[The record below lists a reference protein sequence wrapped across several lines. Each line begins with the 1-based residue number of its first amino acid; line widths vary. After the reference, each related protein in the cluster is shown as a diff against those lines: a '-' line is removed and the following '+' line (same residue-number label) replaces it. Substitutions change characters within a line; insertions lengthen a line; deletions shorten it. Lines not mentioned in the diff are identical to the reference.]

1 MKINDLTVD
10 GLEQENYF
18 ATQELI
24 DVVNAAIFLDK
35 PLLIEGPAGTGKT
48 FLAKTLSALLNLEL
62 IRLQCHE
69 GIDEDK
75 SVYEWNYKKQLLSI
89 QKSEEN
95 ENLFDEKYLIKRPI
109 LSALTTEENSLFL
122 IDEIDRSDEE
132 FEALLLEILAENQV
146 TIPEFGTIKGNENRI
161 TILTS
166 NSTREL
172 SDALRRRCIY
182 YYLDFPSIEIETKVF
197 MNSIED
203 IEENENL
210 FDEKYL
216 IKRPILTALTTE
228 ENSLF
233 LIDEIDRS
241 DEEFEALLLEVL
253 AENQVTIPEF
263 GTIKGSENRITILT
277 SNSTRELSD
286 ALRRRC
292 IYYYLDFPSI
302 EIETKVF
309 MNSIEDIDEN
319 EARKYASLV
328 SFIRSLSLNKI
339 PSLIESVEWVKYNN
353 SKDQESVRSNLG
365 ILLKDKSDQKKYVE
379 KLEESNEFNQE

>member
-1 MKINDLTVD
+1 MNINDLTID
-10 GLEQENYF
+10 SLEKENYF
-18 ATQELI
+18 ATQELV

-48 FLAKTLSALLNLEL
+48 FLAKTLSSLLNLEL

-75 SVYEWNYKKQLLSI
+75 AVYEWNYKKQLLSI
-89 QKSEEN
+89 QSSEKN

-109 LSALTTEENSLFL
+109 LTALTNKESSLFL

-146 TIPEFGTIKGNENRI
+146 TIPEFGTINGSDNRI

-182 YYLDFPSIEIETKVF
+182 YYLDFPSIDIESKVL
-197 MNSIED
+197 MNSIDKLDED
-203 IEENENL
+203 
-210 FDEKYL
+210 
-216 IKRPILTALTTE
+216 
-228 ENSLF
+228 
-233 LIDEIDRS
+233 
-241 DEEFEALLLEVL
+241 
-253 AENQVTIPEF
+253 
-263 GTIKGSENRITILT
+263 
-277 SNSTRELSD
+277 D
-286 ALRRRC
+286 A
-292 IYYYLDFPSI
+292 
-302 EIETKVF
+302 K
-309 MNSIEDIDEN
+309 
-319 EARKYASLV
+319 KYASLI
-328 SFIRSLSLNKI
+328 SFVRSLSLNKS

-353 SKDQESVRSNLG
+353 SKNNESIRSNLG
-365 ILLKDKSDQKKYVE
+365 ILLKDKSDQKKYIE

>member
-1 MKINDLTVD
+1 MNINDLTID
-10 GLEQENYF
+10 SLEKENYF
-18 ATQELI
+18 ATQELV

-35 PLLIEGPAGTGKT
+35 PILIEGPAGTGKT
-48 FLAKTLSALLNLEL
+48 FLAKTLSSLLNLEL

-75 SVYEWNYKKQLLSI
+75 AVYEWNYKKQLLSI
-89 QKSEEN
+89 QSSEKN

-109 LSALTTEENSLFL
+109 LTALTNIESSIFL

-146 TIPEFGTIKGNENRI
+146 TIPEFGTINGSDNRV

-182 YYLDFPSIEIETKVF
+182 YYLDFPSIDIESKVL
-197 MNSIED
+197 MNSIDKLDED
-203 IEENENL
+203 
-210 FDEKYL
+210 
-216 IKRPILTALTTE
+216 
-228 ENSLF
+228 
-233 LIDEIDRS
+233 
-241 DEEFEALLLEVL
+241 
-253 AENQVTIPEF
+253 
-263 GTIKGSENRITILT
+263 
-277 SNSTRELSD
+277 D
-286 ALRRRC
+286 AKK
-292 IYYYLDFPSI
+292 F
-302 EIETKVF
+302 
-309 MNSIEDIDEN
+309 
-319 EARKYASLV
+319 ASLI

-353 SKDQESVRSNLG
+353 SKNNESIRSNLG
-365 ILLKDKSDQKKYVE
+365 ILLKDKSDQKKYIE

>member
-1 MKINDLTVD
+1 MNINDLTID
-10 GLEQENYF
+10 SLEKENYF
-18 ATQELI
+18 ATQELV

-48 FLAKTLSALLNLEL
+48 FLAKTLSSLLNLEL

-75 SVYEWNYKKQLLSI
+75 AVYEWNYKKQLLSI
-89 QKSEEN
+89 QSSEKN

-109 LSALTTEENSLFL
+109 LTALTNIESSIFL

-146 TIPEFGTIKGNENRI
+146 TIPEFGTINGSDNRV

-182 YYLDFPSIEIETKVF
+182 YYLDFPSIDIESKVL
-197 MNSIED
+197 MNSIDKLDED
-203 IEENENL
+203 
-210 FDEKYL
+210 
-216 IKRPILTALTTE
+216 
-228 ENSLF
+228 
-233 LIDEIDRS
+233 
-241 DEEFEALLLEVL
+241 
-253 AENQVTIPEF
+253 
-263 GTIKGSENRITILT
+263 
-277 SNSTRELSD
+277 D
-286 ALRRRC
+286 AKK
-292 IYYYLDFPSI
+292 F
-302 EIETKVF
+302 
-309 MNSIEDIDEN
+309 
-319 EARKYASLV
+319 ASLI
-328 SFIRSLSLNKI
+328 SFVRSLSLNKI

-353 SKDQESVRSNLG
+353 SKNNESIRSNLG
-365 ILLKDKSDQKKYVE
+365 ILLKDKSDQTKYLE

>member
-1 MKINDLTVD
+1 MNINDLTID
-10 GLEQENYF
+10 SLEKENYF
-18 ATQELI
+18 ATQELV

-48 FLAKTLSALLNLEL
+48 FLAKTLSSLLNLEL

-75 SVYEWNYKKQLLSI
+75 AVYEWNYKKQLLSI
-89 QKSEEN
+89 QSSEKN

-109 LSALTTEENSLFL
+109 LTALTNIESSIFL

-146 TIPEFGTIKGNENRI
+146 TIPEFGTINGSDNRV

-182 YYLDFPSIEIETKVF
+182 YYFDFPSIDIESKVL
-197 MNSIED
+197 MNSIDKLDED
-203 IEENENL
+203 
-210 FDEKYL
+210 
-216 IKRPILTALTTE
+216 
-228 ENSLF
+228 
-233 LIDEIDRS
+233 
-241 DEEFEALLLEVL
+241 
-253 AENQVTIPEF
+253 
-263 GTIKGSENRITILT
+263 
-277 SNSTRELSD
+277 D
-286 ALRRRC
+286 AKK
-292 IYYYLDFPSI
+292 F
-302 EIETKVF
+302 
-309 MNSIEDIDEN
+309 
-319 EARKYASLV
+319 ASLI
-328 SFIRSLSLNKI
+328 SFVRSLSLNKI

-353 SKDQESVRSNLG
+353 SKNNESIRSNLG
-365 ILLKDKSDQKKYVE
+365 ILLKDKSDQKKFIE

>member
-1 MKINDLTVD
+1 MNINDLTID
-10 GLEQENYF
+10 SLEKENYF
-18 ATQELI
+18 ATQELV
-24 DVVNAAIFLDK
+24 DVVNAASFLDK

-48 FLAKTLSALLNLEL
+48 FLAKTLSSLLNLEL

-75 SVYEWNYKKQLLSI
+75 AVYEWNYKKQLLSI
-89 QKSEEN
+89 QSSEKN

-109 LSALTTEENSLFL
+109 LTALTNIESSIFL

-146 TIPEFGTIKGNENRI
+146 TIPEFGTINGSDNRV

-182 YYLDFPSIEIETKVF
+182 YYLDFPSIDIESKVL
-197 MNSIED
+197 MNSIDKLDED
-203 IEENENL
+203 
-210 FDEKYL
+210 
-216 IKRPILTALTTE
+216 
-228 ENSLF
+228 
-233 LIDEIDRS
+233 
-241 DEEFEALLLEVL
+241 
-253 AENQVTIPEF
+253 
-263 GTIKGSENRITILT
+263 
-277 SNSTRELSD
+277 D
-286 ALRRRC
+286 AKK
-292 IYYYLDFPSI
+292 F
-302 EIETKVF
+302 
-309 MNSIEDIDEN
+309 
-319 EARKYASLV
+319 ASLI

-353 SKDQESVRSNLG
+353 SKNNESIRSNLG
-365 ILLKDKSDQKKYVE
+365 ILLKDKSDQKKYIE